1 MNNEFKKQWKLL
13 CIDLDTN
20 TTSIAKEIGVAPP
33 NLLKKIRNQTIKYVE
48 LSEILAAYDYRIEW
62 VKSNKKKNDVD
73 S

>member
-1 MNNEFKKQWKLL
+1 MNNEFKKQWKLF
-13 CIDLDTN
+13 CIDLEKN

-48 LSEILAAYDYRIEW
+48 LSEILAAYGYRIEW
-62 VKSNKKKNDVD
+62 IKYNRKENDVD